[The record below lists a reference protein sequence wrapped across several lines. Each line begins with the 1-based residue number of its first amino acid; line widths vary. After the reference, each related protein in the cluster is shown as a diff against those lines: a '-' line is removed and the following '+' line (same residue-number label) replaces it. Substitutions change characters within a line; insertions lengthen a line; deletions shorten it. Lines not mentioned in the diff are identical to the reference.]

1 VQRHNDWHTLS
12 FGKETSHSHVLTPSD
27 VDDDATSQHFRV
39 TTWNTFGRS
48 GRVHVECRDVAI
60 SPASSAIAIAAPVS
74 QDHANKSEPS
84 SSSLLAFYTTYL
96 FWLDE
101 VLVLTVIVLAPLRM
115 FIYGDANFFLRLCR
129 RLPPNAPTRVEV
141 TLDTSTPSP
150 SAAATARLRVKWD
163 RPLDNHVDIVCY
175 CVRYVDEAGLT
186 HYLKLTERPLPT
198 LCYIPGLKFGLT
210 YKFTVE
216 ATNSFGLVSKSAQST
231 YMATNPVQVPA
242 VAPSAPLVPRD
253 QCYICLDPTETR
265 SGGWNVGLHYCS
277 VCDRQ
282 FCNNHK
288 TYTSHNFIMHC
299 PAINGKCVCSRCLRP
314 AARPPSAALLA
325 AAGTYST
332 TSNKSPVYHPDSH
345 NKDKNG
351 VFKYVKPIECDDG
364 HVIVPWEVPDR
375 ALQLEKLKSKDIFD
389 VVVIGGGATGAGCAL
404 DAATRGMKV
413 AMVERSDFGAGT
425 SGRSTKLIHGG
436 IRYLETAFMKLD
448 IAAYKLMY
456 DLVAG
461 HDRSVPGSYFIDSEE
476 ALYQY
481 PNLKKDGLKGAI
493 VYYDGQ
499 MNDTR
504 MNLSLVLTAVQSG
517 ATVSNY
523 VQVLSILKD
532 EHGRASGVHV
542 KDANTGD
549 EWDIHAKAVIN
560 ATGPFTDSIRE
571 MDDPAADKICV
582 PAAGVHVVLPDHFSP
597 NRMGLI
603 VPKTTD
609 GRVLFYLPWENGT
622 LAGTTDS
629 ESAITM
635 LPSPTKAEIQ
645 FILNESNR
653 YLNATVTEADIRSSW
668 SGIRPLVKDPRHSNT
683 AQISREHVLDVSAS
697 NMVTIAGGKWT
708 TYRRMAQD
716 TIDKVQQLRPDL
728 SQAACRTRMMQL
740 VGADR
745 IGEVCNQKFDRIT
758 ITLREKYHMD
768 KDIAEHL
775 TKNYG
780 TRALQL
786 GELESTGFLHRK
798 AGDHPKRL
806 HPKYPYVESEVIF
819 AVQQEYAVRAV
830 DVLARRTRLAFVDAV
845 ASDQVMDKVIGMM
858 AQLLQWDK
866 KRCAAEKQEA
876 TEFLATMHI
885 K

>member
-1 VQRHNDWHTLS
+1 MYRLASPLHR
-12 FGKETSHSHVLTPSD
+12 
-27 VDDDATSQHFRV
+27 RV
-39 TTWNTFGRS
+39 A
-48 GRVHVECRDVAI
+48 V
-60 SPASSAIAIAAPVS
+60 
-74 QDHANKSEPS
+74 
-84 SSSLLAFYTTYL
+84 SLL
-96 FWLDE
+96 
-101 VLVLTVIVLAPLRM
+101 
-115 FIYGDANFFLRLCR
+115 G
-129 RLPPNAPTRVEV
+129 
-141 TLDTSTPSP
+141 
-150 SAAATARLRVKWD
+150 AT
-163 RPLDNHVDIVCY
+163 
-175 CVRYVDEAGLT
+175 
-186 HYLKLTERPLPT
+186 
-198 LCYIPGLKFGLT
+198 
-210 YKFTVE
+210 
-216 ATNSFGLVSKSAQST
+216 
-231 YMATNPVQVPA
+231 
-242 VAPSAPLVPRD
+242 
-253 QCYICLDPTETR
+253 
-265 SGGWNVGLHYCS
+265 
-277 VCDRQ
+277 
-282 FCNNHK
+282 
-288 TYTSHNFIMHC
+288 
-299 PAINGKCVCSRCLRP
+299 
-314 AARPPSAALLA
+314 
-325 AAGTYST
+325 AGTYST
-332 TSNKSPVYHPDSH
+332 TSNKSTVYHPDSH

-375 ALQLEKLKSKDIFD
+375 ELQLQKLKAKDSFD

-413 AMVERSDFGAGT
+413 ALVERSDFGAGT

-448 IAAYKLMY
+448 IAAYKLVLEALEERKHMLAAAPYMNRALPIMIPIYTWSEIPYMWVGAKMY
-456 DLVAG
+456 DFVAG
-461 HDRSVPGSYFIDSEE
+461 HGRSVPGSYYIDSDE
-476 ALYQY
+476 AMYQY

-517 ATVSNY
+517 ATAANY
-523 VQVLSILKD
+523 VQVQRLLKD
-532 EHGRASGVHV
+532 NDGNVCGVHV
-542 KDANTGD
+542 QDTHTG
-549 EWDIHAKAVIN
+549 EQWDIHARAVIN
-560 ATGPFTDSIRE
+560 ATGPFTDDIRL
-571 MDDPAADKICV
+571 MDNPDADKICV

-603 VPKTTD
+603 IPKTTD

-635 LPSPTKAEIQ
+635 LPSPTKAEVQ

-653 YLNATVTEADIRSSW
+653 YLNATVTEADVRSSW
-668 SGIRPLVKDPRHSNT
+668 SGIRPLVKDPRHPTNT
-683 AQISREHVLDVSAS
+683 SQISREHVLDVSPS
-697 NMVTIAGGKWT
+697 KMVTIAGGKWT

-716 TIDKVQQLRPDL
+716 TIDKVQALFPDL
-728 SQAACRTRMMQL
+728 AQDACKTRMMQL

-745 IGEVCNQKFDRIT
+745 IGEVCSQKFDRIT

-786 GELESTGFLHRK
+786 GELEKCGFLHRK

-830 DVLARRTRLAFVDAV
+830 DVLARRTRLAYIDAV
-845 ASDQVMDKVIGMM
+845 ATEQVMDKVIAMM
-858 AQLLQWDK
+858 AQLLKWDK
-866 KRCAAEKQEA
+866 KRCAAEKDEA
-876 TEFLATMHI
+876 LAFLATMHT

>member
-1 VQRHNDWHTLS
+1 
-12 FGKETSHSHVLTPSD
+12 
-27 VDDDATSQHFRV
+27 
-39 TTWNTFGRS
+39 
-48 GRVHVECRDVAI
+48 
-60 SPASSAIAIAAPVS
+60 
-74 QDHANKSEPS
+74 
-84 SSSLLAFYTTYL
+84 
-96 FWLDE
+96 
-101 VLVLTVIVLAPLRM
+101 
-115 FIYGDANFFLRLCR
+115 
-129 RLPPNAPTRVEV
+129 
-141 TLDTSTPSP
+141 
-150 SAAATARLRVKWD
+150 
-163 RPLDNHVDIVCY
+163 
-175 CVRYVDEAGLT
+175 
-186 HYLKLTERPLPT
+186 
-198 LCYIPGLKFGLT
+198 
-210 YKFTVE
+210 
-216 ATNSFGLVSKSAQST
+216 
-231 YMATNPVQVPA
+231 
-242 VAPSAPLVPRD
+242 
-253 QCYICLDPTETR
+253 
-265 SGGWNVGLHYCS
+265 
-277 VCDRQ
+277 
-282 FCNNHK
+282 
-288 TYTSHNFIMHC
+288 
-299 PAINGKCVCSRCLRP
+299 
-314 AARPPSAALLA
+314 
-325 AAGTYST
+325 
-332 TSNKSPVYHPDSH
+332 
-345 NKDKNG
+345 
-351 VFKYVKPIECDDG
+351 
-364 HVIVPWEVPDR
+364 
-375 ALQLEKLKSKDIFD
+375 
-389 VVVIGGGATGAGCAL
+389 
-404 DAATRGMKV
+404 
-413 AMVERSDFGAGT
+413 
-425 SGRSTKLIHGG
+425 
-436 IRYLETAFMKLD
+436 
-448 IAAYKLMY
+448 MY

-461 HDRSVPGSYFIDSEE
+461 HDRSVPGSYFIDSDE

-560 ATGPFTDSIRE
+560 ATGPFTDGIRE

-629 ESAITM
+629 ESNITM